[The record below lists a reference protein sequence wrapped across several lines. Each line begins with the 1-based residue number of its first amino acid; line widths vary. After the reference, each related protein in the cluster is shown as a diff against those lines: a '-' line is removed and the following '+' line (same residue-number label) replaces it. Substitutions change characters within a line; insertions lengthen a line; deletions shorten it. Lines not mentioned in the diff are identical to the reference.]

1 MDTIYVRAR
10 TVRMQYECMH
20 NIIRILYF
28 TIIILLEYAHILC
41 YESFII
47 HNIMHTKLVVL
58 LITSRST

>member
-47 HNIMHTKLVVL
+47 HNIMHTRVL
-58 LITSRST
+58 N